1 MLDRWV
7 EKHRDALIL
16 IARILMTMLFVIS
29 GYGKLTDFAGTVNY
43 MQYVHAPLPQV
54 AAVVAIVMELLVGLA
69 LLLGVRVRW
78 LALAMLVFVAG
89 TSLIGHPFWTM
100 TGDSRDLNQVQFLKN
115 LAIMGGLLLL
125 STTGPGRYSATKS

>member
-1 MLDRWV
+1 
-7 EKHRDALIL
+7 
-16 IARILMTMLFVIS
+16 
-29 GYGKLTDFAGTVNY
+29 

-54 AAVVAIVMELLVGLA
+54 AAVVAIVMELFVGLA
-69 LLLGVRVRW
+69 LLIGFRVRV

-125 STTGPGRYSATKS
+125 SITGPGRFSVTKS

>member
-1 MLDRWV
+1 
-7 EKHRDALIL
+7 
-16 IARILMTMLFVIS
+16 
-29 GYGKLTDFAGTVNY
+29 

-54 AAVVAIVMELLVGLA
+54 AAVVAIVMELFVGLA
-69 LLLGVRVRW
+69 LLVGFRVRV

-115 LAIMGGLLLL
+115 LAIMGGMLMVFAYGQMRWSYDHWRARAKLHDTEVQLAHAEGKAEGATAAAEH
-125 STTGPGRYSATKS
+125 TTTVVRD

>member
-69 LLLGVRVRW
+69 LLVGIRVRW

-125 STTGPGRYSATKS
+125 SITGPGRYSATKS